1 MEIKKYIVAIQYSM
15 HKAIS
20 FFAVAF
26 CSILQFSCNTKTNNV
41 FNILDHGAKGDGRSI
56 NTEAIQKTIDACYAA
71 GGGTVYVPPGI
82 FVTGTIILKSNI
94 NLYLEAGSEIK
105 GSADIKDYPA
115 IGTKSEL
122 RNTFLIYAR
131 EANNI
136 SILGT
141 GTING
146 NDSAF
151 IDWNT
156 PHPWCC
162 LDPQLTRQGNSY
174 ASLVPDGPALVKNG
188 DSSRPGLLIGLIS
201 CNNAQIENVTMK
213 NAPNWSAHFAC
224 CDGLYISKVRVRNS
238 LLVPNADAFDVSTC
252 KNVTITGCDI
262 VAGDDGIA
270 ISPCADG
277 FCKGVAENILVSDCI
292 IESRSAGIRL
302 GWATDDI
309 RNCSFQNLVIKSN
322 RGICINIRHNERIE
336 NIIFDNIIMETK
348 LNTGWWGAAEP
359 IHISEVP
366 LRKADIATDS
376 SPKRGGAKNIRFSN
390 MMITSEAGMV
400 FYSFHPGSIEGI
412 RLDNIVMRMTSSK
425 LNFSYGG
432 NLDLRPAYDNQ
443 YAMFKSD
450 IPAIYLHN
458 VNGFDVDGFELS
470 KSEGLMDF
478 HTNAIRGDGLRNIQI
493 NRFYGPILNSNKSL
507 PAISLSG
514 DKNFVV
520 ENSKT
525 TDGSR
530 LYSINAN

>member
-1 MEIKKYIVAIQYSM
+1 MIKKYIVTILFSM
-15 HKAIS
+15 PKVIS
-20 FFAVAF
+20 FYAVAF
-26 CSILQFSCNTKTNNV
+26 CILLQLSCNTKKSNV
-41 FNILDHGAKGDGRSI
+41 FNILDQGAKADSKTI
-56 NTEAIQKTIDACYAA
+56 NTEAIQKTIDACFAA
-71 GGGTVYVPPGI
+71 GGGTVYVPPGTFI
-82 FVTGTIILKSNI
+82 TGTIILKSNI
-94 NLYLEAGSEIK
+94 NLFLEAGSEIK

-122 RNTFLIYAR
+122 RNTFLIYAK

-156 PHPWCC
+156 PHTWCC

-174 ASLVPDGPALVKNG
+174 TSLVPDGPALVKNG
-188 DSSRPGLLIGLIS
+188 DSSRPGLLMGLID
-201 CNNAQIENVTMK
+201 CNDVRIENVTMK

-224 CDGLYISKVRVRNS
+224 CDGLYISKVKVRNS

-252 KNVTITGCDI
+252 KNVIITGCDI

-277 FCKGVAENILVSDCI
+277 FCKGVAENIVVSDCI

-302 GWATDDI
+302 GWATEDI
-309 RNCSFQNLVIKSN
+309 RNCSFQNLVIRSN

-366 LRKADIATDS
+366 LRKADMGTGSI
-376 SPKRGGAKNIRFSN
+376 PKRGGVKNIRFSN

-400 FYSFHPGSIEGI
+400 FYSYHPGSIEDI
-412 RLDNIVMRMTSSK
+412 QLNNIKMKVVASK
-425 LNFSYGG
+425 LNSAYGG
-432 NLDLRPAYDNQ
+432 NLDLRPAFDNH

-450 IPAIYLHN
+450 IPAIFLHN
-458 VNGFDVDGFELS
+458 IKEFSIDGFRLS
-470 KSEGLMDF
+470 KSDSLMEF
-478 HTNAIRGDGLRNIQI
+478 HTNAILGDSSDHILIDRFRGPVLGKASD
-493 NRFYGPILNSNKSL
+493 F

-514 DKNFVV
+514 RNFSVV
-520 ENSKT
+520 NSAT
-525 TDGSR
+525 TDGSKLQEIR
-530 LYSINAN
+530 NLK